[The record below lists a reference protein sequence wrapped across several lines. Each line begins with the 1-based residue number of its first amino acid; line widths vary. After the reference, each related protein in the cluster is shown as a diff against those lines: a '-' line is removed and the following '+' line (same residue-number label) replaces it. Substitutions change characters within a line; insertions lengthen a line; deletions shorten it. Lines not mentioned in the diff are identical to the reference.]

1 MVDGRRARVMKK
13 RPPVQLSFPEPKMT
27 VAQRRAWIRDRL
39 AGYEYRQ
46 AARVFKRKEA
56 VKRRAAAKN
65 SQPGGEKAL
74 LDDPLPEQMSIPSK
88 LYRRVN

>member
-56 VKRRAAAKN
+56 VKRRAAKN
-65 SQPGGEKAL
+65 SRPASENVL
-74 LDDPLPEQMSIPSK
+74 VDPSPEQLSIPRK